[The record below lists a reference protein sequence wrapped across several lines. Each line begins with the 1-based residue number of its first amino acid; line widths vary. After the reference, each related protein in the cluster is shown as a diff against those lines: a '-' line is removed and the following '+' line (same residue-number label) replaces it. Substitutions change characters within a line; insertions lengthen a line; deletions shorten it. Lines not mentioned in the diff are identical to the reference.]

1 MRIGRTR
8 MAKNN
13 KKHTLRN
20 VIIILLIA
28 ALLIGG
34 GVTIFMKSRIM
45 SNSEAELEDEWDTP
59 EYLKSKQLNILVCG
73 IDWDENRT
81 NKLTDVIILC
91 NIDLEQGKI
100 NMMQIPRDT
109 YVGDIVYT
117 GKINALYNWGIDD
130 EEGNPTGVVGIKA
143 LASVIHEQLQIPIDN
158 YVMITMEGFRTAV
171 DTLGGVE
178 VTIDEPIQFAEDN
191 IMEPGTYTLDGV
203 QADLFV
209 RFRGYDD
216 ADVGRMSTQRRFL
229 AGLAKKLQE
238 TSSVELISLARNLYQ
253 YLETDLSVDEMI
265 SLANSVKGIS
275 MENMTML
282 RVPGEGVRGYGKMR
296 LDVFSVHANEFA
308 ELLNQYMRPYSDP
321 VPVTELGLIEI
332 QHTSEEWD
340 DPDVDTLGS
349 YD

>member
-1 MRIGRTR
+1 MTVRRIR
-8 MAKNN
+8 MAKTN

-34 GVTIFMKSRIM
+34 GVTIFLKSRIM
-45 SNSEAELEDEWDTP
+45 SNSEEELEDAWDTP
-59 EYLKSKQLNILVCG
+59 EYLKSKQLNVLVCG

-81 NKLTDVIILC
+81 NKLTDVILLC
-91 NIDLEQGKI
+91 NIDLENGKV

-109 YVGDIVYT
+109 YIGDIVYT

-130 EEGNPTGVVGIKA
+130 ENGNSTGVVGIKA
-143 LASVIHEQLQIPIDN
+143 LAGVIHDQMQIPIDN

-191 IMEPGTYTLDGV
+191 IMEPGTYVLDGV

-229 AGLAKKLQE
+229 AGLMKKLQE
-238 TSSVELISLARNLYQ
+238 SSSIEIISLARNLYQ
-253 YLETDLSVDEMI
+253 YIETDFSVDEMI
-265 SLANSVKGIS
+265 SLANNVKGIS
-275 MENMTML
+275 TDKITML
-282 RVPGEGVRGYGKMR
+282 RVPGEGVRGYGAMR
-296 LDVFSVHANEFA
+296 LDVFSVHANELA
-308 ELLNQYMRPYSDP
+308 ELLNQYMRPYSEP
-321 VPVTELGLIEI
+321 IPVTELGLIEI
-332 QHTSEEWD
+332 QHTNEEWD
-340 DPDVDTLGS
+340 DPDIETLGS